1 MNLTD
6 PTILLYQATSRLN
19 KNSDTPALDAQLL
32 FCTVC
37 GIDRSALS
45 RKQSLVLTDRQR
57 DIFSRLIDRRA
68 AGEPIAYLLQRK
80 EFWSQNLLVNPE
92 VLIPRPET
100 ELLVEQALELLPD
113 QPCNVADLGTGSGA
127 IALAIATERPDVQI
141 TATDI
146 SQSALEI
153 AKENATRLGVQNVTF
168 RQGDWFTPLVDQHY
182 RLIVSN
188 PPYVRVGD
196 PRLEVGTLYEPVDAL
211 LSGYDGLDAL
221 RVICRVARDYL
232 DNLGVLLL
240 EHACDQKHAIHELL
254 SQGGFETIV
263 SSADLAGKPR
273 VTWADTTNRNNDHVR
288 IC

>member
-1 MNLTD
+1 MTRD
-6 PTILLYQATSRLN
+6 
-19 KNSDTPALDAQLL
+19 
-32 FCTVC
+32 
-37 GIDRSALS
+37 
-45 RKQSLVLTDRQR
+45 QSLVLTNRQR
-57 DIFSRLIDRRA
+57 DFFSTLINRRA

-80 EFWSQNLLVNPE
+80 EFWSQDLLVSPE

-100 ELLVEQALELLPD
+100 ELLVEQALEHLPD

-127 IALAIATERPDVQI
+127 IALAIASERPNVQV

-146 SQSALEI
+146 SQSALEV
-153 AKENATRLGVQNVTF
+153 AMKNAVRLGVQNVTF
-168 RQGDWFTPLVDQHY
+168 RQGDWFTPLADQHY

-221 RVICRVARDYL
+221 RVICAAARRYL
-232 DNLGVLLL
+232 DHQGVLIL
-240 EHACDQKHAIHELL
+240 EHACDQKIAVHELL

-263 SSADLAGKPR
+263 CNTDLAGKPR
-273 VTWADTTNRNNDHVR
+273 VTWGRR
-288 IC
+288 EKWE

>member
-1 MNLTD
+1 MNLPDTA
-6 PTILLYQATSRLN
+6 TLLYQATSRLN
-19 KNSDTPALDAQLL
+19 KTSDTPALDAELL
-32 FCTVC
+32 FCAVC
-37 GIDRSALS
+37 GIDRSAVT
-45 RKQSLVLTDRQR
+45 RDQSLVLTNRQR
-57 DIFSRLIDRRA
+57 DFFSTLINRRA

-80 EFWSQNLLVNPE
+80 EFWSQDLLVSPE

-100 ELLVEQALELLPD
+100 ELLVEQALEHLPD

-127 IALAIATERPDVQI
+127 IALAIATERPNVQV

-146 SQSALEI
+146 SQSALDV
-153 AKENATRLGVQNVTF
+153 AMKNAVRLGIQNVTF
-168 RQGDWFTPLVDQHY
+168 RQGDWFTPLADQYY

-221 RVICRVARDYL
+221 RVICAAARRYL
-232 DNLGVLLL
+232 DHQGVLIL
-240 EHACDQKHAIHELL
+240 EHACDQKIAVHELL

-263 SSADLAGKPR
+263 SNTDLAGKPR
-273 VTWADTTNRNNDHVR
+273 VTWGRR
-288 IC
+288 EK

>member
-1 MNLTD
+1 MNLPDT
-6 PTILLYQATSRLN
+6 PALLYQATSRLN
-19 KNSDTPALDAQLL
+19 KTSDTPALDAELL
-32 FCTVC
+32 FCAVC
-37 GIDRSALS
+37 GIDRSAVTTD
-45 RKQSLVLTDRQR
+45 QSLALTNRQV
-57 DIFSRLIDRRA
+57 DVFSTLINRRA

-80 EFWSQNLLVNPE
+80 EFWSQDLLVSPE

-100 ELLVEQALELLPD
+100 ELLVEQALENLPD

-127 IALAIATERPDVQI
+127 IALAIATERPDVQV

-146 SQSALEI
+146 SQSALEV
-153 AKENATRLGVQNVTF
+153 AMKNATRLGVQNVTF
-168 RQGDWFTPLVDQHY
+168 RQGDWFAALADQHY

-221 RVICRVARDYL
+221 RMICAAARRYL
-232 DNLGVLLL
+232 DHQGVLIL
-240 EHACDQKHAIHELL
+240 EHACDQKIAVHELL

-263 SSADLAGKPR
+263 CNTDLAGKPR
-273 VTWADTTNRNNDHVR
+273 VTWGRR
-288 IC
+288 EKLE

>member
-1 MNLTD
+1 MNLTNSAA
-6 PTILLYQATSRLN
+6 LLHEATSRLN
-19 KNSDTPALDAQLL
+19 KTSDTPALDAQLL
-32 FCTVC
+32 FCAVC
-37 GIDRSALS
+37 GIDRSAVT
-45 RKQSLVLTDRQR
+45 RDQSLVLTNRQR
-57 DIFSRLIDRRA
+57 DFFSTLINRRA

-80 EFWSQNLLVNPE
+80 EFWSQELLISPE

-100 ELLVEQALELLPD
+100 ELLVEQALEHLPD

-127 IALAIATERPDVQI
+127 IALAIASERPNVQV

-146 SQSALEI
+146 SQSALEV
-153 AKENATRLGVQNVTF
+153 AMKNAVRLGVQNVTF
-168 RQGDWFTPLVDQHY
+168 RQGDWFTPLADQHY

-221 RVICRVARDYL
+221 RVICAAARRYL
-232 DNLGVLLL
+232 DHQGVLIL
-240 EHACDQKHAIHELL
+240 EHACDQKIAVHELL

-263 SSADLAGKPR
+263 CNTDLAGKPR
-273 VTWADTTNRNNDHVR
+273 VTWGRR
-288 IC
+288 EK

>member
-1 MNLTD
+1 MNLPDTAA
-6 PTILLYQATSRLN
+6 LLYQATSRLN
-19 KNSDTPALDAQLL
+19 KTSDTPALDAELL
-32 FCTVC
+32 LCAVC
-37 GIDRSALS
+37 GIDRSAVT
-45 RKQSLVLTDRQR
+45 RDQSLVLTNRQR
-57 DIFSRLIDRRA
+57 DFFSTLINRRA

-80 EFWSQNLLVNPE
+80 EFWSQELLVSPE

-100 ELLVEQALELLPD
+100 ELLVEQALEHLPD

-127 IALAIATERPDVQI
+127 IALAIATERPNVQV

-146 SQSALEI
+146 SQSALEV
-153 AKENATRLGVQNVTF
+153 AMKNAVRLGVQKITF
-168 RQGDWFTPLVDQHY
+168 QQGDWFTPLADQHY

-221 RVICRVARDYL
+221 RVICAAARRYL
-232 DNLGVLLL
+232 DHQGVLIL
-240 EHACDQKHAIHELL
+240 EHACDQKIAVHELL

-263 SSADLAGKPR
+263 CNTDLAGKPR
-273 VTWADTTNRNNDHVR
+273 VTWGRR
-288 IC
+288 EK

>member
-1 MNLTD
+1 MNLPDTAA
-6 PTILLYQATSRLN
+6 LLYQATSRLN
-19 KNSDTPALDAQLL
+19 KTSDTPALDAELL
-32 FCTVC
+32 LCAVC
-37 GIDRSALS
+37 GIDRSAVT
-45 RKQSLVLTDRQR
+45 RDQSLVLTNRQR
-57 DIFSRLIDRRA
+57 DFFSTLINRRA

-80 EFWSQNLLVNPE
+80 EFWSQELLVSPE

-100 ELLVEQALELLPD
+100 ELLVEQALEHLPD

-127 IALAIATERPDVQI
+127 IALAIASERPNVQV

-146 SQSALEI
+146 SQSALEV
-153 AKENATRLGVQNVTF
+153 AMKNAVRLGVQNVTF
-168 RQGDWFTPLVDQHY
+168 QQGDWFTPLADQHY

-221 RVICRVARDYL
+221 RVICAAARRYL
-232 DNLGVLLL
+232 DHQGVLIL
-240 EHACDQKHAIHELL
+240 EHACDQKIAVHELL

-263 SSADLAGKPR
+263 SNTDLAGKPR
-273 VTWADTTNRNNDHVR
+273 VTWGRR
-288 IC
+288 EKWE

>member
-1 MNLTD
+1 MNLPDTAA
-6 PTILLYQATSRLN
+6 LLYQATSRLN
-19 KNSDTPALDAQLL
+19 KTSDTPALDAELL
-32 FCTVC
+32 LCAVC
-37 GIDRSALS
+37 GIDRSAVT
-45 RKQSLVLTDRQR
+45 RDQSLVLTNRQR
-57 DIFSRLIDRRA
+57 DFFSTLINRRA

-80 EFWSQNLLVNPE
+80 EFWSQELLVSPE

-100 ELLVEQALELLPD
+100 ELLVEQALEHLPD

-127 IALAIATERPDVQI
+127 IALAIATERPNVQV

-146 SQSALEI
+146 SQSALEV
-153 AKENATRLGVQNVTF
+153 AMKNAVRLGVQNVTF
-168 RQGDWFTPLVDQHY
+168 LQGDWFTPLADQRY

-221 RVICRVARDYL
+221 RVVCAAARRYL
-232 DNLGVLLL
+232 NHQGVLIL
-240 EHACDQKHAIHELL
+240 EHACDQKIAVHELL

-263 SSADLAGKPR
+263 SNTDLAGKPR
-273 VTWADTTNRNNDHVR
+273 VTWGRR
-288 IC
+288 EKWE

>member
-1 MNLTD
+1 MNLPDTAA
-6 PTILLYQATSRLN
+6 LLYQATSRLN
-19 KNSDTPALDAQLL
+19 KTSDTPALDAELL
-32 FCTVC
+32 LCAVC
-37 GIDRSALS
+37 GIDRSAVTCD
-45 RKQSLVLTDRQR
+45 QSLVLTNRQR
-57 DIFSRLIDRRA
+57 DFFSTLINRRA

-80 EFWSQNLLVNPE
+80 EFWSQELLISPE

-100 ELLVEQALELLPD
+100 ELLVEQALEHLPD

-127 IALAIATERPDVQI
+127 IALAIATERPDVQV

-146 SQSALEI
+146 SQSALEV
-153 AKENATRLGVQNVTF
+153 AMKNATRLGIQNVTF
-168 RQGDWFTPLVDQHY
+168 RRGDWFTPLADQHY

-221 RVICRVARDYL
+221 RVICAAARRHL
-232 DNLGVLLL
+232 DHRGVLIL
-240 EHACDQKHAIHELL
+240 EHACDQKIAVHELL

-263 SSADLAGKPR
+263 CNTDLAGKPR
-273 VTWADTTNRNNDHVR
+273 VTWGRR
-288 IC
+288 EK

>member
-1 MNLTD
+1 MNLPDTAA
-6 PTILLYQATSRLN
+6 LLYQATSRLN
-19 KNSDTPALDAQLL
+19 KTSDTPALDAELL
-32 FCTVC
+32 LCAVC
-37 GIDRSALS
+37 GIDRSAVTCD
-45 RKQSLVLTDRQR
+45 QSLVLTNQQR
-57 DIFSRLIDRRA
+57 DFFSALTNRRA

-80 EFWSQNLLVNPE
+80 EFWSQDLLVSPE

-100 ELLVEQALELLPD
+100 ELLVEQALEHLPD

-127 IALAIATERPDVQI
+127 IALAIASERPNVQV

-146 SQSALEI
+146 SQSALDV
-153 AKENATRLGVQNVTF
+153 AMKNAVRLGVQNVTF
-168 RQGDWFTPLVDQHY
+168 RQGDWFAPLVGQRY

-221 RVICRVARDYL
+221 RVICAAARRYL
-232 DNLGVLLL
+232 DHQGVLIL
-240 EHACDQKHAIHELL
+240 EHACDQKIAVHELL

-263 SSADLAGKPR
+263 CNTDLAGKPR
-273 VTWADTTNRNNDHVR
+273 VTWGRR
-288 IC
+288 EK

>member
-1 MNLTD
+1 MNLPDTAA
-6 PTILLYQATSRLN
+6 LLYQATSRLN
-19 KNSDTPALDAQLL
+19 KTSDTPALDAELL
-32 FCTVC
+32 FCAVC
-37 GIDRSALS
+37 GIDRSAVT
-45 RKQSLVLTDRQR
+45 RDQSLVLTNRQR
-57 DIFSRLIDRRA
+57 DFFSTLINRRA

-80 EFWSQNLLVNPE
+80 EFWSQDLLVSPE

-100 ELLVEQALELLPD
+100 ELLVEQALEHLPD

-127 IALAIATERPDVQI
+127 IALAIATERPNVQV

-146 SQSALEI
+146 SQSALEV
-153 AKENATRLGVQNVTF
+153 AMKNAVRLGVQNVTF
-168 RQGDWFTPLVDQHY
+168 RQGDWFMPLADQHY

-221 RVICRVARDYL
+221 RVICAAARRYL
-232 DNLGVLLL
+232 DHQGVLIL
-240 EHACDQKHAIHELL
+240 EHACDQKIAVHELL

-263 SSADLAGKPR
+263 SNTDLAGKPR
-273 VTWADTTNRNNDHVR
+273 VTWGRR
-288 IC
+288 EKWE

>member
-1 MNLTD
+1 MNLPDTAA
-6 PTILLYQATSRLN
+6 LLYQATSRLN
-19 KNSDTPALDAQLL
+19 KTSDTPALDAELL
-32 FCTVC
+32 LCAVC
-37 GIDRSALS
+37 GIDRSAVTCD
-45 RKQSLVLTDRQR
+45 QSLVLTNRQR
-57 DIFSRLIDRRA
+57 DFFSTLINRRA

-80 EFWSQNLLVNPE
+80 EFWSQELLVSPE

-100 ELLVEQALELLPD
+100 ELLVEQALEHLPD

-127 IALAIATERPDVQI
+127 IALAIATERPDVQV

-146 SQSALEI
+146 SQSALEV
-153 AKENATRLGVQNVTF
+153 AMKNATRLGIQNVTF
-168 RQGDWFTPLVDQHY
+168 RRGDWFTPLADQHY

-221 RVICRVARDYL
+221 RVICAAARRYL
-232 DNLGVLLL
+232 DHQGVLIL
-240 EHACDQKHAIHELL
+240 EHACDQKIAVHELL

-263 SSADLAGKPR
+263 CNTDLAGKPR
-273 VTWADTTNRNNDHVR
+273 VTWGRR
-288 IC
+288 EK

>member
-1 MNLTD
+1 MNLPDTAA
-6 PTILLYQATSRLN
+6 LLYQATSRLN
-19 KNSDTPALDAQLL
+19 KTSDTPALDAELL
-32 FCTVC
+32 LCAVC
-37 GIDRSALS
+37 GIDRSAVT
-45 RKQSLVLTDRQR
+45 RDQSLVLTNRQR
-57 DIFSRLIDRRA
+57 DFFSTLINRRA

-80 EFWSQNLLVNPE
+80 EFWSQDLLVSPE

-100 ELLVEQALELLPD
+100 ELLVEQALEHLPD

-127 IALAIATERPDVQI
+127 IALAIATERPNVQV

-146 SQSALEI
+146 SQSALEV
-153 AKENATRLGVQNVTF
+153 AMKNAVRLGVQNVTF
-168 RQGDWFTPLVDQHY
+168 LQGDWFTPLADQHY

-221 RVICRVARDYL
+221 RVVCAAARRYL
-232 DNLGVLLL
+232 NHQGVLIL
-240 EHACDQKHAIHELL
+240 EHACDQKIAVHELL

-263 SSADLAGKPR
+263 SNTDLAGKPR
-273 VTWADTTNRNNDHVR
+273 VTWGRR
-288 IC
+288 EKWE

>member
-1 MNLTD
+1 MNLPDTAA
-6 PTILLYQATSRLN
+6 LLYQATSRLN
-19 KNSDTPALDAQLL
+19 KTSDTPALDAELL
-32 FCTVC
+32 FCAVC
-37 GIDRSALS
+37 GIDRSAVT
-45 RKQSLVLTDRQR
+45 RDQSLVLTNRQR
-57 DIFSRLIDRRA
+57 DFFSTLINRRA

-80 EFWSQNLLVNPE
+80 EFWSQDLLVSPE

-100 ELLVEQALELLPD
+100 ELLVEQALEHLPD

-127 IALAIATERPDVQI
+127 IALAIATERPNVQV

-146 SQSALEI
+146 SQSALDV
-153 AKENATRLGVQNVTF
+153 AMKNAVRLGVQNVTF
-168 RQGDWFTPLVDQHY
+168 RQGDWFTPLAGQHY

-221 RVICRVARDYL
+221 RVICAAARRYL
-232 DNLGVLLL
+232 DHQGVLIL
-240 EHACDQKHAIHELL
+240 EHACDQKIAVHELL

-263 SSADLAGKPR
+263 CNTDLAGKPR
-273 VTWADTTNRNNDHVR
+273 VTWGRR
-288 IC
+288 EKWE